1 MLTLW
6 LFLFNQNIFDCNL
19 NDVFGGFRSKTAK
32 RTESSG
38 HSPGEKGGSWG
49 LGIGEAYR
57 VPWNHCR
64 IGRSYNSICELRL
77 CIYIRTYVDH
87 VQVACWNTPGPV
99 PDSDISFCIPP
110 APICSAISISTSTFS
125 SVQFGFV
132 SIFDNNKY
140 WKIKRNLMSTKLP
153 RPMPEGP
160 SNRNIESFLGW
171 PEALQKW
178 ACRSWRK
185 AATPTTPPNATKTKK
200 KKTWNQIKQFSS
212 AFVRDNSRE
221 KANNSAS

>member
-1 MLTLW
+1 MMCSVVSVLRL
-6 LFLFNQNIFDCNL
+6 QNAQNRVGIAL
-19 NDVFGGFRSKTAK
+19 GK
-32 RTESSG
+32 R
-38 HSPGEKGGSWG
+38 GGSWG
-49 LGIGEAYR
+49 LGVGEAYR

-87 VQVACWNTPGPV
+87 IQVACWNTPGPV

-200 KKTWNQIKQFSS
+200 KAWNQIKQFSS

-221 KANNSAS
+221 KANNSAA

>member
-1 MLTLW
+1 MMCSVVSVLRL
-6 LFLFNQNIFDCNL
+6 QNAQNRVGIAL
-19 NDVFGGFRSKTAK
+19 GK
-32 RTESSG
+32 R
-38 HSPGEKGGSWG
+38 GGSWG
-49 LGIGEAYR
+49 LGVGEAYR

-64 IGRSYNSICELRL
+64 IRRSYNSICELRL

-87 VQVACWNTPGPV
+87 IQVACWNTPGPV

-200 KKTWNQIKQFSS
+200 KAWNQIKQFSS

-221 KANNSAS
+221 KANNSAA

>member
-1 MLTLW
+1 MMCSVVSVLRL
-6 LFLFNQNIFDCNL
+6 QNAQNRVGIAL
-19 NDVFGGFRSKTAK
+19 GK
-32 RTESSG
+32 R
-38 HSPGEKGGSWG
+38 GGSWG
-49 LGIGEAYR
+49 LGVGEAYR

-64 IGRSYNSICELRL
+64 IRRSYNSICELRL

-87 VQVACWNTPGPV
+87 IQVACWNTPGPV

-221 KANNSAS
+221 KANNSAA

>member
-1 MLTLW
+1 MMCSVVSVLRL
-6 LFLFNQNIFDCNL
+6 QNAQNRVGIAL
-19 NDVFGGFRSKTAK
+19 GK
-32 RTESSG
+32 R
-38 HSPGEKGGSWG
+38 GGSWG
-49 LGIGEAYR
+49 LGVGEAYR

-64 IGRSYNSICELRL
+64 IGRSYISICELRL

-87 VQVACWNTPGPV
+87 IQVACWNTPGPV

-200 KKTWNQIKQFSS
+200 KAWNQIKQFSS

-221 KANNSAS
+221 KANNSAA